1 MAINSLSS
9 ALNNLTLP
17 RFDLERSPTQQR
29 DTQKQAASGNQA
41 AQVNLSAPAKALAE
55 LDDLSTAVGS
65 LPWRDLLGEALGAT
79 LNSFGVKAANQS
91 GEGGLSINNLKADIN
106 YQRDSLQLSS
116 ESLSSQGGLARF
128 EHRAIDYQ
136 EESLHFSASGT
147 IKLEDG
153 RQLEFKTEI
162 SIARISMRSEQTRIE
177 TDQPLELNFDR
188 QGGVQG
194 AGEGGGNL
202 RQLLAQLQQNQQNT
216 ADMMDQAKDADED
229 KPDWLKSL
237 DGMMGQLRVWAR
249 DLAGIDGLADLGAFD
264 LDGQSVPNSGE
275 GQGGRGNNL
284 ASLLNNLHA

>member
-29 DTQKQAASGNQA
+29 DTQKQTASGNQA

-79 LNSFGVKAANQS
+79 LNSFGVKAADQS
-91 GEGGLSINNLKADIN
+91 GEGGLSIDNFKADVN
-106 YQRDSLQLSS
+106 YQRDRVQLSS
-116 ESLSSQGGLARF
+116 ESMSSQGGMARF
-128 EHRAIDYQ
+128 DHRAIDYQ
-136 EESLHFSASGT
+136 EESLHFSASGV

-162 SIARISMRSEQTRIE
+162 SIARISMKSEQTRIE

-194 AGEGGGNL
+194 TGEGGANL
-202 RQLLAQLQQNQQNT
+202 RQLLAQLQENANKMFENGEE
-216 ADMMDQAKDADED
+216 ADDG
-229 KPDWLKSL
+229 KPDWLKNV
-237 DGMMGQLRVWAR
+237 DDMMGQLRLWAR

-264 LDGQSVPNSGE
+264 LDGQSVPNGGE
-275 GQGGRGNNL
+275 GQGGRGNNA
-284 ASLLNNLHA
+284 ASLLNLRA